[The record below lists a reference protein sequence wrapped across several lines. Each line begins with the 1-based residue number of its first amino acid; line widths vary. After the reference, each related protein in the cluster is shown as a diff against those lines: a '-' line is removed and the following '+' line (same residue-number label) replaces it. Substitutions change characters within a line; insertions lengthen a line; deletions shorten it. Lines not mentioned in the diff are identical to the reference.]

1 MGNFYFSSD
10 FDGIFF
16 IWFVSLRAFS
26 SMSTNCLYLLLFS
39 KKKGQSGEKIQF
51 YIIWKFFLFHVILI
65 VFFPNYSLWK
75 MQPKITLVLRI
86 MRVKMITY
94 IVILWCVQHFT
105 VSSTLLCPELYCV
118 QHITVSNT
126 LLCQAKYCVHTYPKD
141 LLSTFHISTCCGR
154 IMCLRSTSVH

>member
-1 MGNFYFSSD
+1 MAEKCNFASFCWEWEIFIFHRILMGFFS
-10 FDGIFF
+10 FD
-16 IWFVSLRAFS
+16 S
-26 SMSTNCLYLLLFS
+26 SHWELSVVCQLLLFS
-39 KKKGQSGEKIQF
+39 KKKGSKWGKNS
-51 YIIWKFFLFHVILI
+51 ILYNMEI
-65 VFFPNYSLWK
+65 FSFSCDFDCFFPNYSLWK

-126 LLCQAKYCVHTYPKD
+126 LLC
-141 LLSTFHISTCCGR
+141 
-154 IMCLRSTSVH
+154 